1 MGRGMDLKERATS
14 EKSDFQKV
22 GLLKGGGGVG
32 GNRDGVLIEFL
43 WYFILQ
49 HLSASSVWLIF
60 AFELYS

>member
-1 MGRGMDLKERATS
+1 MDLKERATS

-22 GLLKGGGGVG
+22 GLLKGGRVG

-49 HLSASSVWLIF
+49 HLSASSV
-60 AFELYS
+60 